1 MLTDPKLRSQVD
13 ALWDKFWTGGLSNP
27 LDVIEQ
33 FSYLLF
39 LKRLDDRE
47 NAAERQAKRKGTT
60 YQPSVKKEMRWG
72 YWTQMKAE
80 EALSHLKNVVF
91 PGLVELADVKSSFGD
106 ASRMKGAQ
114 CKINKAGLL
123 IEACNL
129 IDQMK
134 IAEQNQDLRQG
145 ESVCL
150 CWVTCSLRG
159 AVDSSARRG
168 TSSPCRVLSA

>member
-1 MLTDPKLRSQVD
+1 
-13 ALWDKFWTGGLSNP
+13 
-27 LDVIEQ
+27 
-33 FSYLLF
+33 
-39 LKRLDDRE
+39 
-47 NAAERQAKRKGTT
+47 
-60 YQPSVKKEMRWG
+60 
-72 YWTQMKAE
+72 MKAE

-145 ESVCL
+145 DLYEYMLGHMQFEYV
-150 CWVTCSLRG
+150 VARVESLRG
-159 AVDSSARRG
+159 RQWV
-168 TSSPCRVLSA
+168 V